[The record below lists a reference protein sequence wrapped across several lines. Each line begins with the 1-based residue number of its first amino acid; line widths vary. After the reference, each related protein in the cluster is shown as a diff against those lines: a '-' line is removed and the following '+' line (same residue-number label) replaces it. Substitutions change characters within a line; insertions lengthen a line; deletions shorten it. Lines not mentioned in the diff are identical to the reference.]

1 MIRLLAHLVAAWL
14 PLAIRDIR
22 IDESPAGPAV
32 RAPRPGSDAV
42 DGDAVLRA

>member
-22 IDESPAGPAV
+22 IDDAPAPPAV
-32 RAPRPGSDAV
+32 AEPGSGR
-42 DGDAVLRA
+42 DGTALRA